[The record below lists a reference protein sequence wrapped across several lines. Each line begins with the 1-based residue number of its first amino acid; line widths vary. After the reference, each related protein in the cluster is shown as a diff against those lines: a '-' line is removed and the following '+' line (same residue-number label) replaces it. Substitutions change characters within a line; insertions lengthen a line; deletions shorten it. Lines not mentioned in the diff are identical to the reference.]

1 LYLSKRPSFVHHLHP
16 PSIPA
21 REARFWYTFGLG
33 GISVFLCVVLLVTGA
48 LELFYYVPISE
59 GANGSLQTI
68 TLLVPYGRLVRSL
81 HFWSAQILV
90 VTSLL
95 HLSRVVFTGAYK
107 GPRRFNWLLGLGLLV
122 LVLLFD
128 FTGYVLRWD
137 MDIAWALLVGTNL
150 LKSVPLIGEG
160 LYGLV
165 VGGTEISSPTV
176 GRFYSWHIYAL
187 PLAAAILVAWHIFRV
202 RRDGGISHSTR
213 DPRSKTKI
221 SRNELVDREV
231 TALFVTTVLLLSVAA
246 LFPPHLGAKMDLQ
259 NLSAEASAPW
269 FFLWIQQLLRLG
281 PPFTM
286 GVLIP
291 VALLGILVLIPY
303 LVDRSSEGSGDWFNR
318 RGRAAQ
324 VILLGVGGLVL
335 VLTLMGVLQ

>member
-1 LYLSKRPSFVHHLHP
+1 VSAARPSFVHHLHP
-16 PSIPA
+16 PTIPA
-21 REARFWYTFGLG
+21 REARYRYTFGLG
-33 GISVFLCVVLLVTGA
+33 GISVFLCVVLLITGA
-48 LELFYYVPISE
+48 LELFYYIPTSA
-59 GANGSLQTI
+59 GANASLQTI

-95 HLSRVVFTGAYK
+95 HMTRVVFTGAYK
-107 GPRRFNWLLGLGLLV
+107 RPRRFNWLLGMGLLV

-150 LKSVPLIGEG
+150 LKSVPLLGQN

-165 VGGTEISSPTV
+165 VGGTEISSGTV
-176 GRFYSWHIYAL
+176 VRFNSWHIYAL
-187 PLAAAILVAWHIFRV
+187 PLVAVLLLAWHIFKV
-202 RRDGGISHSTR
+202 RRDGGISHSTK
-213 DPRSKTKI
+213 DSRSQARI
-221 SRNELVDREV
+221 SRNELVNREV
-231 TALFVTTVLLLSVAA
+231 TAIFVTSVLLLGMAA
-246 LFPPHLGAKMDLQ
+246 LFPPQIGANMDLQ
-259 NLSAEASAPW
+259 RLSSEASAPW

-281 PPFTM
+281 PPFAM

-291 VALLGILVLIPY
+291 ATLLGILALIPY
-303 LVDRSSEGSGDWFNR
+303 LIDRSREGSGDWFNR
-318 RGRAAQ
+318 RGRGAQ

-335 VLTLMGVLQ
+335 VLTLIGVLQ

>member
-1 LYLSKRPSFVHHLHP
+1 
-16 PSIPA
+16 
-21 REARFWYTFGLG
+21 LG
-33 GISVFLCVVLLVTGA
+33 GISVFLCVVLLITGA
-48 LELFYYVPISE
+48 LELFYYIPTSA
-59 GANGSLQTI
+59 GANASLQTI

-95 HLSRVVFTGAYK
+95 HMTRVVFTGAYK
-107 GPRRFNWLLGLGLLV
+107 RPRRFNWLLGMGLLV

-150 LKSVPLIGEG
+150 LKSVPLLGQN

-165 VGGTEISSPTV
+165 VGGTEISSGTV
-176 GRFYSWHIYAL
+176 VRFNSWHIYAL
-187 PLAAAILVAWHIFRV
+187 PLVAVLLLAWHIFKV
-202 RRDGGISHSTR
+202 RRDGGISHSTK
-213 DPRSKTKI
+213 DSRSQARI
-221 SRNELVDREV
+221 SRNELVNREV
-231 TALFVTTVLLLSVAA
+231 TAIFVTSVLLLGMAA
-246 LFPPHLGAKMDLQ
+246 LFPPQIGANMDLQ
-259 NLSAEASAPW
+259 RLSSEASAPW

-281 PPFTM
+281 PPFAM

-291 VALLGILVLIPY
+291 ATLLGILALIPY
-303 LVDRSSEGSGDWFNR
+303 LIDRSREGSGDWFNR
-318 RGRAAQ
+318 RGRGAQ

-335 VLTLMGVLQ
+335 VLTLIGVLQ

>member
-1 LYLSKRPSFVHHLHP
+1 MC
-16 PSIPA
+16 A
-21 REARFWYTFGLG
+21 
-33 GISVFLCVVLLVTGA
+33 VLLVTGA
-48 LELFYYVPISE
+48 LELFYYVPTSE
-59 GANGSLQTI
+59 GANPSLQMI

-90 VTSLL
+90 VTSML
-95 HLSRVVFTGAYK
+95 HMSRVVFTGAYK
-107 GPRRFNWLLGLGLLV
+107 RPRRFNWLLGLGLLV

-150 LKSVPLIGEG
+150 LKSVPLLGEG

-165 VGGTEISSPTV
+165 VGGTEIGSPTV
-176 GRFYSWHIYAL
+176 GRFYSWHIY
-187 PLAAAILVAWHIFRV
+187 ILTLVVFILLAWHIFRV
-202 RRDGGISHSTR
+202 RRDGGISHSTE
-213 DPRSKTKI
+213 DSRSKGRI
-221 SRNELVDREV
+221 SRDALVNREV
-231 TALFVTTVLLLSVAA
+231 VALFVSSVLLLGIAA
-246 LFPPHLGAKMDLQ
+246 LFPPQLGATMDLQ
-259 NLSAEASAPW
+259 SLSSEASAPW

-291 VALLGILVLIPY
+291 VVLLGILALIPY
-303 LVDRSSEGSGDWFNR
+303 LIDRSSEGVGDWFNR

-324 VILLGVGGLVL
+324 LILVGVVGLVL
-335 VLTLMGVLQ
+335 GLTLVGVLQ

>member
-1 LYLSKRPSFVHHLHP
+1 MSAARPSFVHHLHP
-16 PSIPA
+16 PTIPA
-21 REARFWYTFGLG
+21 REARYRYTFGLG
-33 GISVFLCVVLLVTGA
+33 GISVFLCVVLLITGA
-48 LELFYYVPISE
+48 LELFFYVPTST
-59 GANGSLQTI
+59 GANASLQTI

-95 HLSRVVFTGAYK
+95 HMTRVVFTGAYK
-107 GPRRFNWLLGLGLLV
+107 RPRRFNWLLGMGLLV

-150 LKSVPLIGEG
+150 LKSVPLLGQN

-165 VGGTEISSPTV
+165 VGGTEISSGTV
-176 GRFYSWHIYAL
+176 VRFNSWHIYAL
-187 PLAAAILVAWHIFRV
+187 PLVAVLLLAWHIFKV
-202 RRDGGISHSTR
+202 RRDGGISHSTK
-213 DPRSKTKI
+213 DSRSQARI
-221 SRNELVDREV
+221 SRNELVNREV
-231 TALFVTTVLLLSVAA
+231 TAIFVTSVLLLGMAA
-246 LFPPHLGAKMDLQ
+246 LFPPEIGANMDLQ
-259 NLSAEASAPW
+259 RLSSEASAPW

-281 PPFTM
+281 PPFAM

-291 VALLGILVLIPY
+291 ATLLGILALIPY
-303 LVDRSSEGSGDWFNR
+303 LIDRSREGSGDWFNR
-318 RGRAAQ
+318 RGRGAQ

-335 VLTLMGVLQ
+335 VLTLIGVLQ